1 MSDPSISP
9 DGYWKFIDG
18 EWTATEKQISA
29 LEKGAIPHDF
39 VEISKRNPEIFQITS
54 LRLKQIALNSRNK
67 CGEFS
72 LVLKNKYSNLQRDQK
87 LQLLTGV
94 GAVSVTLIVILIIA
108 SLSIVMNNQTPP
120 LNCSSENRDDRD
132 DTCPIE
138 IASWNLNRF
147 GRSSAENDTIRGEM
161 AEKISNYDIIA
172 MLSAGISFKRFIVPH
187 MVAATLLAGTSF
199 YLNHWLIPRAN
210 STRIDFEENY
220 LRYKFHNVNRDI
232 HKQIAPDVF
241 IYFES
246 FNSARQIG
254 YKVSIEEWED
264 GALKKKLLAD
274 FARWDSTKEIWSIQ
288 NYAIREFN
296 NGQEKLRKGIR
307 LDTLLSFTP
316 DDFSKRKFISIQ
328 MMNYNELN
336 AFIDE
341 EKKKG
346 NDKVPIYEIEK
357 HTRTSLPLATYILT
371 LMGVSVSSR
380 KIRGG
385 IGVHL
390 ALGLLLAVSYI
401 LFMKISS
408 VYATN
413 TGIDPLFAT
422 WIPNIVYAVIA
433 IVLFKRAHK

>member
-1 MSDPSISP
+1 MIKKLDI
-9 DGYWKFIDG
+9 YIIKKFLVTFFFILFTIMLIAVIFDFSEKID
-18 EWTATEKQISA
+18 
-29 LEKGAIPHDF
+29 DF
-39 VEISKRNPEIFQITS
+39 IRKAPPIRE
-54 LRLKQIALNSRNK
+54 
-67 CGEFS
+67 
-72 LVLKNKYSNLQRDQK
+72 
-87 LQLLTGV
+87 
-94 GAVSVTLIVILIIA
+94 ILIDYYLNFVLFFGNLF
-108 SLSIVMNNQTPP
+108 SP
-120 LNCSSENRDDRD
+120 LLIFISVIFFTSKLTSNSE
-132 DTCPIE
+132 
-138 IASWNLNRF
+138 
-147 GRSSAENDTIRGEM
+147 
-161 AEKISNYDIIA
+161 IIA
-172 MLSAGISFKRFIVPH
+172 ILSAGISFKRFIVPY